1 MQLDEKTL
9 MEMLRNMET
18 RLTSLEKNVNK
29 PSEKTVHNSFYLNI
43 KSIQTLKLEELS
55 YHLDKL
61 DVKELSG
68 MLNIGNTFSPEVN
81 EKQQENKSKS
91 PPALSAKKNPSPLGE
106 QEKEPDADLGL
117 KSKKQNEAKNIEENP
132 SDILVKFNG
141 NIVPYK
147 LINIQASR
155 KPEKSLPSTFTIGDI
170 NIGTI
175 EDASCVNFG
184 NNFPT
189 DFRSHKKHNQGF
201 GNILGNHNDI
211 HDILSWLEERDI
223 TEVFSQSQ
231 DEHPPEWLDMLV
243 KGQEEDLGENETE
256 DKENPEAE

>member
-9 MEMLRNMET
+9 MEMLINMEK
-18 RLTSLEKNVNK
+18 RLENLEKNINN
-29 PSEKTVHNSFYLNI
+29 PSEKTVKNSFYLNI
-43 KSIQTLKLEELS
+43 KNIETLKLEELS
-55 YHLDKL
+55 YHLDTL

-68 MLNIGNTFSPEVN
+68 MLNIGHTFSPEVN
-81 EKQQENKSKS
+81 QNELENKLKI
-91 PPALSAKKNPSPLGE
+91 PPASSVKKNPTSLGE
-106 QEKEPDADLGL
+106 QEEEPADELGG
-117 KSKKQNEAKNIEENP
+117 KSKKHREAKNIEENP
-132 SDILVKFNG
+132 SDIVVKFNG
-141 NIVPYK
+141 KSIPFK

-189 DFRSHKKHNQGF
+189 DFKSHKKHNQGF

-223 TEVFSQSQ
+223 TEVFSQGQ
-231 DEHPPEWLDMLV
+231 NEHPPEWLDMLI
-243 KGQEEDLGENETE
+243 KGQEEDKGGS
-256 DKENPEAE
+256 